1 MWINQADPKEEAT
14 LSNMVL
20 IDGSGWQ
27 ANLNIDVNGK
37 KISGNI
43 PYALTSDLD
52 ANGNTT
58 TGGEVNRVYLDYTI
72 SPRAFLLAADTKGNP
87 IVTNTNPKPTANVD
101 SNSIPVSGQN
111 KNVRFT
117 NYDDITDIRK
127 YTGAYLLISRD
138 GDVYVYQNGNKVAGV
153 TSNQLAATNEDGKK
167 VYNVFNVDLTVNEPN
182 TGAEFSSFA
191 LNGYTGTIDQEKDT
205 ITVTL
210 PFGTEY
216 TYLTPSYSVSEGATV
231 YVDDPEW
238 LNVPM
243 FSGKYQVNFT
253 APRQFTVISESENV
267 TTTYTVNVV
276 VSDEFS
282 DVKPGD
288 WFYNNVMDAVAN
300 GYMAGEGQGIFNPM
314 GKSTRAVFASTIAN
328 ALGYKAPEDPSTVTT
343 RFKDVP
349 STHWGAGAIA
359 FCVENE
365 IIGGYDDGTFR
376 PDQAITRQE
385 AAAILNNAFGLT
397 ASTDV
402 SKFTDA
408 NRIASWAT
416 AHVAAVANAELMNG
430 DVDGA
435 FRPTST
441 LTRAELASI
450 MMNAKNHGY
459 ID

>member
-1 MWINQADPKEEAT
+1 M
-14 LSNMVL
+14 
-20 IDGSGWQ
+20 
-27 ANLNIDVNGK
+27 
-37 KISGNI
+37 
-43 PYALTSDLD
+43 
-52 ANGNTT
+52 
-58 TGGEVNRVYLDYTI
+58 
-72 SPRAFLLAADTKGNP
+72 DTY
-87 IVTNTNPKPTANVD
+87 
-101 SNSIPVSGQN
+101 SIPVSGQN
-111 KNVRFT
+111 KDVRFA
-117 NYDDITDIRK
+117 NINDYDEFDDYYDAHK
-127 YTGAYLLISRD
+127 AYLLISRD
-138 GDVYVYQNGNKVAGV
+138 GDVYVYQDGNKVAGV

-167 VYNVFNVDLTVNEPN
+167 VYNVFNVDLRVNEPN

-216 TYLTPSYSVSEGATV
+216 TYLTPTYNVSEGAAV
-231 YVDDPEW
+231 YVDDPD
-238 LNVPM
+238 LYDTPL

-253 APRQFTVISESENV
+253 APRHFTVISESENV

-282 DVKPGD
+282 DVKPDD

-300 GYMAGEGQGIFNPM
+300 GYMTGEGNGIFNPM
-314 GKSTRAVFASTIAN
+314 GKTTRAAFACTIAN
-328 ALGYKAPEDPSTVTT
+328 ALGYEAPEDPTTVTT

-435 FRPTST
+435 FRPTSN
-441 LTRAELASI
+441 LNRAELASI

>member
-1 MWINQADPKEEAT
+1 M
-14 LSNMVL
+14 
-20 IDGSGWQ
+20 
-27 ANLNIDVNGK
+27 
-37 KISGNI
+37 
-43 PYALTSDLD
+43 
-52 ANGNTT
+52 
-58 TGGEVNRVYLDYTI
+58 
-72 SPRAFLLAADTKGNP
+72 
-87 IVTNTNPKPTANVD
+87 
-101 SNSIPVSGQN
+101 
-111 KNVRFT
+111 
-117 NYDDITDIRK
+117 
-127 YTGAYLLISRD
+127 
-138 GDVYVYQNGNKVAGV
+138 
-153 TSNQLAATNEDGKK
+153 
-167 VYNVFNVDLTVNEPN
+167 
-182 TGAEFSSFA
+182 
-191 LNGYTGTIDQEKDT
+191 
-205 ITVTL
+205 
-210 PFGTEY
+210 
-216 TYLTPSYSVSEGATV
+216 
-231 YVDDPEW
+231 DDPD
-238 LNVPM
+238 LYDTAL

-253 APRQFTVISESENV
+253 APRHFTVISESENV

-282 DVKPGD
+282 DVKPDD

-300 GYMAGEGQGIFNPM
+300 GYMTGEGNGIFNPM
-314 GKSTRAVFASTIAN
+314 GKSTRAVFACTIAN
-328 ALGYKAPEDPSTVTT
+328 ALGYEAPEDPSTVTT

-385 AAAILNNAFGLT
+385 AAAILNNAFDLT